1 MLKNMK
7 IGSRLLTAFGGLFI
21 LTFLVNSAL
30 IFYIMTTLTGLTT
43 NLFRHLFTVTKTVRD
58 AHIKI
63 LDIRLI
69 MKDIIFVTDQKQLEA
84 EIENILAIERE
95 ARKDFALIQERYL
108 GTPQDVK
115 MVIETFEEWKRARDS
130 VLANLRAGKAEDA
143 RRELNA
149 GELNQRFLTM
159 EQAMKVMTDFA
170 HNKAESFAK
179 HADVVSRQVLMVAI
193 VVSIVMIL
201 IAMVIV
207 FVVARSITKPLRAAV
222 TIADHVSEGNLRV
235 TFPAETHDEVGLLLR
250 AMQRMTAYIQ
260 DVTNVADKISQQELS
275 VTVQPKSSQ
284 DTLNLSMQRMIANLR
299 EMLTEIERSLK
310 AVEEQNWVKDSVN
323 QLSLDISGDLPL
335 DQVCQKS
342 LSLIARQIRAGHGV
356 LYVYHADKEILTRGG
371 AFAFDEQDLLTEQF
385 RVGEGIIGQVARELQ
400 PITLTNVPRVRQR
413 ITTGTVSE
421 PPVTVCAYPLLY
433 DAKLYGVLEM
443 ANSEPLQPIHQT
455 FLESASRV
463 TATAIFS
470 ALQRERMQEL
480 LQQKALA

>member
-43 NLFRHLFTVTKTVRD
+43 NLFRHPFTVTRTVRD

-63 LDIRLI
+63 HDIRLI

-84 EIENILAIERE
+84 EIEKIADIER
-95 ARKDFALIQERYL
+95 AAMSDFALIQERYL
-108 GTPQDVK
+108 GSPQDVN

-143 RRELNA
+143 QRELNA
-149 GELNQRFLTM
+149 GELNQRFLAM
-159 EQAMKVMTDFA
+159 EQAMKVLTDFA
-170 HNKAESFAK
+170 HNKAESFAEN
-179 HADVVSRQVLMVAI
+179 ADIVSRQVLMAAI

-207 FVVARSITKPLRAAV
+207 FVVARSITKPLQAAV

-250 AMQRMTAYIQ
+250 AMQRMIAYIQ
-260 DVTNVADKISQQELS
+260 DVTNVADKISRQELN
-275 VTVQPKSSQ
+275 VTVQPKSPQ

-299 EMLTEIERSLK
+299 EMLTIERSLK

-323 QLSLDISGDLPL
+323 QLSLEISGDLPL

-342 LSLIARQIRAGHGV
+342 LSLIARQIRAGHGA

-385 RVGEGIIGQVARELQ
+385 RVGEGVIGQVARELQ

-480 LQQKALA
+480 LQQKASA

>member
-30 IFYIMTTLTGLTT
+30 IFYIMTTLTSLTT
-43 NLFRHLFTVTKTVRD
+43 NLFRHPFTVTKTVRD

-63 LDIRLI
+63 LNIRLI
-69 MKDIIFVTDQKQLEA
+69 MKDIVFMTDSKQLEA
-84 EIENILAIERE
+84 EIEKIADIERS
-95 ARKDFALIQERYL
+95 AMSDFALIQERYL
-108 GTPQDVK
+108 GSPQDVN
-115 MVIETFEEWKRARDS
+115 MAIEAFTNWKQARDNA
-130 VLANLRAGKAEDA
+130 LAILRAGKAEDA
-143 RRELNA
+143 QRELNA

-159 EQAMKVMTDFA
+159 EQAMKVLTDFA
-170 HNKAESFAK
+170 HNKAESFAEN
-179 HADVVSRQVLMVAI
+179 AAVVSRQVLMAAI

-222 TIADHVSEGNLRV
+222 AIADHVSEGNLRV

-260 DVTNVADKISQQELS
+260 DVTNVADKISRQELS

-299 EMLTEIERSLK
+299 EMLTIERSLK

-323 QLSLDISGDLPL
+323 QLSLEISGDLPL

-342 LSLIARQIRAGHGV
+342 LSLIARQIRAGHGA

-385 RVGEGIIGQVARELQ
+385 RVGEGVIGQVARELQ

>member
-7 IGSRLLTAFGGLFI
+7 IGARLLTAFGGLFI

-30 IFYIMTTLTGLTT
+30 TFYIITTLSGLTT
-43 NLFRHLFTVTKTVRD
+43 NLFKHPFTVTKTVRD
-58 AHIKI
+58 ARIKI
-63 LDIRLI
+63 LNIRLI
-69 MKDIIFVTDQKQLEA
+69 MKDIVFITDSKQLDA
-84 EIENILAIERE
+84 EIENIIAIERE

-108 GTPQDVK
+108 GNPQDVK
-115 MVIETFEEWKRARDS
+115 MVIETFEEWKQARDN
-130 VLANLRAGKAEDA
+130 VLASLRAGKAEAA

-149 GELNQRFLTM
+149 GELNQRFLAM

-170 HNKAESFAK
+170 HTRAESFAK
-179 HADVVSRQVLMVAI
+179 NAEIVSRQVLMAAIFWSVA
-193 VVSIVMIL
+193 MII
-201 IAMVIV
+201 IAAVIV
-207 FVVARSITKPLRAAV
+207 FVVARSITKPLQAAV

-260 DVTNVADKISQQELS
+260 DVTNVADKISRQELS

-284 DTLNLSMQRMIANLR
+284 DALNLSMQRMITNLR
-299 EMLTEIERSLK
+299 EMLVEIERSLK

-323 QLSLDISGDLPL
+323 QLSLEISGDLPL

-342 LSLIARQIRAGHGV
+342 LSLIARQTRAGHGV
-356 LYVYHADKEILTRGG
+356 LYVYHADKDILTRGG

-385 RVGEGIIGQVARELQ
+385 RVGEGIIGQVARDLQ
-400 PITLTNVPRVRQR
+400 SMTLTNVPHVRQR

-421 PPVTVCAYPLLY
+421 PPVTIYAYPLLY

-443 ANSEPLQPIHQT
+443 ANSEPLQPIHQL

-480 LQQKALA
+480 LQQKASA